1 MDPKQEN
8 PVSSRRPIWE
18 FLGAAAAIGVVLAF
32 LFRGSLF
39 GGEILSQADA
49 LLQFAPWSDVA
60 EPDFEPSN
68 PLLLDQGIMMEPWL
82 YFAGERIQDGQLPLW
97 NPNNFGGQPMV
108 DTYQSAYFWPL
119 HWLYFAAPSWQFFAW
134 SAFLRLWAAGLFTY
148 LFLRAIGVRFG
159 AALTGSLGF
168 AMCGFMVAW
177 LGHMHTNVALFL
189 PAFLWAVERLAK
201 EPTLRR
207 TGVMG
212 LLVGLALFG
221 GHIQTATHLAGVL
234 ILYTLFRARF
244 SICKAK
250 LDTRGVFL
258 VGAAGILG
266 IMLAMPQLL
275 PFFDYLEDS
284 MGAYTLENLEVVSEV
299 DVGEAASM
307 LVSPGHLGS
316 PAAAQ
321 GYGPYTGTLGANM
334 NYSELIGGYAGRLL
348 FILALLQLFWL
359 RRGRATIFFGA
370 LAVLSALVAWQVFPF
385 YDVAHSIPKLRST
398 KLLRLLVFTAFS
410 ISVLGAMGLDG
421 LAKRMQLE
429 GKRVAALFSIA
440 FIFVAVEMVSFASGF
455 NPSVDGK
462 LIAPATPVTD
472 FLQAQADGGRIL
484 GLDNTALIPSAN
496 LFYDLPMVTG
506 YDSIESRTFAEVVA
520 LMTTDENAEFYIK
533 EIRYFDRGFQIADL
547 LGVRYLL
554 SSQELP
560 PPFELALEG
569 PTKVYRNPT
578 AMDRLF
584 LATDLRVIEDKNDRL
599 AFMGSPEF
607 TPQTAVLEAPLG
619 QELGTLGAG
628 TAEVVALEDT
638 YIEADV
644 NLDAPGI
651 LVLADAYNSGWHV
664 KIDDEPA
671 RMLRVDHTLRGV
683 VVPEGQHKVTFGYA
697 PTPLLVGAFLGAI
710 GLILILGLILMGGG
724 GRANRQTPPPLF

>member
-1 MDPKQEN
+1 MDPKQEI
-8 PVSSRRPIWE
+8 PVKSRRSIWE
-18 FLGAAAAIGVVLAF
+18 FLGAAAALGVVLAF
-32 LFRGSLF
+32 LFRGALF

-49 LLQFAPWSDVA
+49 LLQFAPWSDIA
-60 EPDFEPSN
+60 EPDFEASN

-82 YFAGERIQDGQLPLW
+82 YFAGERIQSGQLPLW

-119 HWLYFAAPSWQFFAW
+119 HWIYFAAPSWHFFAW

-201 EPTLRR
+201 QPTLRR
-207 TGVMG
+207 TAAMG
-212 LLVGLALFG
+212 LLVGLALLG

-244 SICKAK
+244 AICNGK
-250 LDTRGVFL
+250 LDTRGIFL
-258 VGAAGILG
+258 VGAAGMLG
-266 IMLAMPQLL
+266 ILLAMPQLL

-299 DVGEAASM
+299 NIGEAASM

-321 GYGPYTGTLGANM
+321 GYGPYTGSEGSNM
-334 NYSELIGGYAGRLL
+334 NYSELIGGFAGRLL
-348 FILALLQLFWL
+348 FALALLQLFWL

-370 LAVLSALVAWQVFPF
+370 LALLSALVAWQVFPF
-385 YDVAHSIPKLRST
+385 YDVVHSIPKLRST

-410 ISVLGAMGLDG
+410 VSVLGAMGLDG
-421 LAKRMQLE
+421 LAQRLKLE
-429 GKRVAALFSIA
+429 GKQLAALFSVA
-440 FIFVAVEMVSFASGF
+440 FVLVAVEMVSFASGF
-455 NPSVDGK
+455 NPSVDAK
-462 LIAPATPVTD
+462 LIAPPTPVTD
-472 FLQAQADGGRIL
+472 FLQAQPDGGRIL
-484 GLDNTALIPSAN
+484 GLDNTALMPSAN

-520 LMTTDENAEFYIK
+520 LMTTDANAEFYIK

-554 SSQELP
+554 SPQELP
-560 PPFELALEG
+560 PPFELALDG
-569 PTKVYRNPT
+569 PTKVYHNPS

-584 LATDLRVIEDKNDRL
+584 LARDLRVIADKDERL
-599 AFMGSPEF
+599 AFLGSADFDPH
-607 TPQTAVLEAPLG
+607 TVILEAPL
-619 QELGTLGAG
+619 ESPLETLGSG
-628 TAEVVALEDT
+628 TVEVVTLEDT
-638 YIEADV
+638 HIEVTVD
-644 NLDAPGI
+644 LDAPGI
-651 LVLADAYNSGWHV
+651 LVLADSFNTGWHAR
-664 KIDDEPA
+664 IDGERAPI
-671 RMLRVDHTLRGV
+671 LRADHTLRAV
-683 VVPEGQHKVTFGYA
+683 AVPAGRHQVTFGYA

-710 GLILILGLILMGGG
+710 GLILILGMMLLGGG
-724 GRANRQTPPPLF
+724 KRVARQTPPRLF

>member
-1 MDPKQEN
+1 MDTKQEIS
-8 PVSSRRPIWE
+8 VKSRRPIWE
-18 FLGAAAAIGVVLAF
+18 FLGAAAALGFVLAF
-32 LFRGSLF
+32 LFRGALF

-60 EPDFEPSN
+60 APDFEPSN
-68 PLLLDQGIMMEPWL
+68 PVLLDQGIMMEPWL

-108 DTYQSAYFWPL
+108 DTYQTAYFWPL
-119 HWLYFAAPSWQFFAW
+119 HWLYFAAPSWHFFAW

-148 LFLRAIGVRFG
+148 LFLRALGVRFG

-168 AMCGFMVAW
+168 AMCGFMIAW

-201 EPTLRR
+201 RPTLRR
-207 TGVMG
+207 TAALG
-212 LLVGLALFG
+212 LLVGLALLG

-244 SICKAK
+244 AICDSK

-284 MGAYTLENLEVVSEV
+284 MGAYTLENLETVSEV
-299 DVGEAASM
+299 DIGEAAAM

-321 GYGPYTGTLGANM
+321 GYGPYTGSDGANM
-334 NYSELIGGYAGRLL
+334 NYSELIGGFAGRLL
-348 FILALLQLFWL
+348 FALALLQLFWL
-359 RRGRATIFFGA
+359 RRGRATLFFGA

-385 YDVAHSIPKLRST
+385 YDIVHSIPKLRST

-429 GKRVAALFSIA
+429 GKRLGALFSVA
-440 FIFVAVEMVSFASGF
+440 FVLVAVEMVSFASGY
-455 NPSVDGK
+455 NPSVDAK
-462 LIAPATPVTD
+462 LIAPPTPVTD
-472 FLQAQADGGRIL
+472 FLQAQTDGGRIL

-533 EIRYFDRGFQIADL
+533 EIRYFDRGFRIADL
-547 LGVRYLL
+547 LGVRHVL
-554 SSQELP
+554 SSVQLP
-560 PPFELALEG
+560 PPFELALDG
-569 PTKVYRNPT
+569 PTKVYRNPS

-584 LATDLRVIEDKNDRL
+584 LAKELRVIEDKDERL
-599 AFMGSPEF
+599 AFMGSAEF
-607 TPQTAVLEAPLG
+607 DPNIAILEAPLE
-619 QELGTLGAG
+619 QQLGTLGSG
-628 TAEVVALEDT
+628 TVEVVTLRDT
-638 YIEADV
+638 HIEVTVD
-644 NLDAPGI
+644 LDAPGI
-651 LVLADAYNSGWHV
+651 LVLADAYNTGWHAKV
-664 KIDDEPA
+664 DGEPA
-671 RMLRVDHTLRGV
+671 KMLRVDHTLRAV
-683 VVPEGQHKVTFGYA
+683 VVPAGRHQVTFGYA
-697 PTPLLVGAFLGAI
+697 PTPLLAGAFLGA
-710 GLILILGLILMGGG
+710 LGLITLLGMLLMGAGV
-724 GRANRQTPPPLF
+724 RAERQTPPGLF